1 VLGGPSRGEH
11 LFSFSEKVKFQDF
24 SEIFELK
31 NDGSV
36 KSDKIS
42 EEFRNEV
49 GLKSIYQ
56 KSYEKENAFLE
67 LFHVLLEHNSNNR
80 CWDIQHNDTKHCLAP
95 FPFK

>member
-11 LFSFSEKVKFQDF
+11 LFSFSEKVKFHDF

-49 GLKSIYQ
+49 GHKSIYQ
-56 KSYEKENAFLE
+56 KSYEKENAFLG
-67 LFHVLLEHNSNNR
+67 LFHVLLELAESF
-80 CWDIQHNDTKHCLAP
+80 DVCLISGIRYDMCHVS
-95 FPFK
+95 